1 MPGWDGVGSW
11 TAHAALG
18 CLATGFMERSAGGW
32 DHAVPPPLKP
42 FFCIVGAVPP
52 NLNELKTK
60 PKPLELFQPKPFAG
74 LHI

>member
-1 MPGWDGVGSW
+1 VFFEVGV
-11 TAHAALG
+11 LG
-18 CLATGFMERSAGGW
+18 GPPPP
-32 DHAVPPPLKP
+32 PPPLKP